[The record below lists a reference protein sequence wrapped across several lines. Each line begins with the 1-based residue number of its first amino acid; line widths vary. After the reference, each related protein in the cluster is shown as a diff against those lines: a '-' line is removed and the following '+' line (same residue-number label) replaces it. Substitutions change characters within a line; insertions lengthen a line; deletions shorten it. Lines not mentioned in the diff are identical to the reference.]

1 MQVIEAFIHIQN
13 YETEITTRKLFQTH
27 EKEPAMPKPGWCRDN
42 HIARKQ
48 IKEHMPE
55 LLIGLVKAR
64 LDVEKK
70 KQKNNN
76 NARAIM
82 EWANDNEKCMKDLCT

>member
-70 KQKNNN
+70 II
-76 NARAIM
+76 IM
-82 EWANDNEKCMKDLCT
+82 LEL

>member
-1 MQVIEAFIHIQN
+1 
-13 YETEITTRKLFQTH
+13 
-27 EKEPAMPKPGWCRDN
+27 
-42 HIARKQ
+42 
-48 IKEHMPE
+48 MPE

-64 LDVEKK
+64 LDVKK
-70 KQKNNN
+70 KIKN